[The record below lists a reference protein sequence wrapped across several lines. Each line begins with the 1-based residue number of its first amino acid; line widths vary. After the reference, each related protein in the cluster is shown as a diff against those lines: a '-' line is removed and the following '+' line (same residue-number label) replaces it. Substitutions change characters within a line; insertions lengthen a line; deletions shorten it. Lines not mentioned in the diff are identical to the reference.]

1 MDPSETL
8 ILHFNTKGRDTP
20 LHHSPHIS
28 VQGPSTAMQP
38 SSYDHPC
45 NSLDTQTLSCLVVL
59 SCVVLCHVVS
69 CPVMSCHVLSCL
81 VMSCHA
87 LSCLVL
93 SSNPTS
99 CLVPLGDT
107 SSLSKYWPWASTF
120 TFHAPCIPEWLSFVE
135 DKCWLEG
142 WPQFYYTWRHHQSTC
157 LNPVPK
163 WYPFPET
170 SVVNRHF
177 SNHCTLA
184 LPHFVCGT

>member
-1 MDPSETL
+1 MQLLHMT
-8 ILHFNTKGRDTP
+8 ILATP
-20 LHHSPHIS
+20 LTPK
-28 VQGPSTAMQP
+28 
-38 SSYDHPC
+38 PC
-45 NSLDTQTLSCLVVL
+45 LVLSCLVL
-59 SCVVLCHVVS
+59 SCCVVLCPVVS
-69 CPVMSCHVLSCL
+69 CCLCLVLSCL
-81 VMSCHA
+81 VMPCHA

-120 TFHAPCIPEWLSFVE
+120 TFHAPSCIPEWLSFVLE

-142 WPQFYYTWRHHQSTC
+142 WPQFCYTWRHHQSTC
-157 LNPVPK
+157 LNPIPK

-170 SVVNRHF
+170 SLVNRHF